1 MNLTMHVTLLTDAAI
16 SAWTGPAPGVNTASG
31 QIEIAAAVD
40 ENSIAPGSLIFT
52 AAATSD
58 GSITGYTLV
67 SSTDLVGALPAGT
80 SGTVNVA
87 TGKNLDYETASKYI
101 FVVR

>member
-16 SAWTGPAPGVNTASG
+16 STWTGPAVLATPSG